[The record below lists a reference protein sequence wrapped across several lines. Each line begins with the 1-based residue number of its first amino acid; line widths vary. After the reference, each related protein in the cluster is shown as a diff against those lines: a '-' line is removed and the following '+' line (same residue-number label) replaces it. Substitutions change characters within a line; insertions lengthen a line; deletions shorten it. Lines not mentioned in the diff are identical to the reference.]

1 MTSTKN
7 PSRSNLVD
15 LTKLNRLTYFQ
26 DTMFIETGLP
36 ASHNMSAAGAM
47 TVMEMHFTRKTFRHL
62 LRPSP
67 K

>member
-15 LTKLNRLTYFQ
+15 LIKLNRLTYFQ

-36 ASHNMSAAGAM
+36 ASRNMSVPGAM
-47 TVMEMHFTRKTFRHL
+47 TVMEMHFPRKTFRHL
-62 LRPSP
+62 LRPCP

>member
-15 LTKLNRLTYFQ
+15 LIKLNRLTYFQ

-36 ASHNMSAAGAM
+36 ASRNMSVAGAM
-47 TVMEMHFTRKTFRHL
+47 TVMEMHFARKTFRHL
-62 LRPSP
+62 LRPCP